1 MAYSGEMTTTQRIG
15 ILEKAVAMA
24 RREVRV
30 ALLKVLA
37 TSTIGEREE
46 RALIR
51 ARIQALRTII
61 DNATEELE
69 LLYEEEVEE
78 RDAQGQR

>member
-1 MAYSGEMTTTQRIG
+1 MDFSGEMTTTQRIA

-24 RREVRV
+24 RREVSV

-37 TSTIGEREE
+37 TSTIGERDE

-51 ARIQALRTII
+51 TRIQALTTII
-61 DNATEELE
+61 DNAT
-69 LLYEEEVEE
+69 
-78 RDAQGQR
+78 